1 MQKWE
6 TINNSDIKQEDQ
18 TPMLPFLDLDIVVQ
32 ASQTIAAEVGQDTVN
47 IFIFSN
53 TTTDGYEHPHS

>member
-6 TINNSDIKQEDQ
+6 AINDKQEDQ

-32 ASQTIAAEVGQDTVN
+32 ASQTIAAEVSPREGEG
-47 IFIFSN
+47 
-53 TTTDGYEHPHS
+53 DG